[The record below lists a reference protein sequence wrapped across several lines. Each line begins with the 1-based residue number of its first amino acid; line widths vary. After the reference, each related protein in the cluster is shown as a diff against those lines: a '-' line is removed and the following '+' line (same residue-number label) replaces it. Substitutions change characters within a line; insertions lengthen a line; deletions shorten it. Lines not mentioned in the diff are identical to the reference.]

1 MKNSLAD
8 VKGLAGSC
16 CQDLVRQEESVILQR
31 KGLNGK
37 SVTGDV
43 RRQKQGA
50 SMLGIRWDR
59 PAETAINPPG
69 WGQTGVAG
77 GHFSNNGCLCPQIR
91 ASEMLIYLVYHGV
104 FALIILLT

>member
-1 MKNSLAD
+1 M
-8 VKGLAGSC
+8 
-16 CQDLVRQEESVILQR
+16 RQEESVILQR

-77 GHFSNNGCLCPQIR
+77 GHFSNNGITTPVDQVRIDYDTSFLRLSPSEICLVLR
-91 ASEMLIYLVYHGV
+91 FVNN
-104 FALIILLT
+104 F